1 MDRATGLVPMGPMGL
16 GPMGREKSNEPHL
29 AQKMARLVGRSA
41 RPEVS
46 YLSLYSERVKF
57 SNPGR
62 MQARGANTIVDF
74 NIEAL
79 QDFVSERERLSHVPR
94 LVISSEH
101 DHIAGEVLLDREE
114 KYAYLNAKNTAIDI
128 VTEEQVIQ

>member
-1 MDRATGLVPMGPMGL
+1 MHGEVLSRDV
-16 GPMGREKSNEPHL
+16 
-29 AQKMARLVGRSA
+29 ARDGHRI
-41 RPEVS
+41 E
-46 YLSLYSERVKF
+46 YFHEE
-57 SNPGR
+57 
-62 MQARGANTIVDF
+62 IVHFD
-74 NIEAL
+74 IEAL
-79 QDFVSERERLSHVPR
+79 QDFVSESERLSHVPR